1 MDGVTDAAFR
11 FMSAKYGH
19 PHVVYTEFTA
29 AEGIEAGALRL
40 MRDFRYSELERP
52 VVAQVFGYHPEAFY
66 KAALVA
72 AALGFDGVDI
82 NMGCPAK
89 NIAEAGSGAALI
101 RTPDLAKE
109 IVREA
114 RRGLEDWGRGVEIA
128 DAGLHPAILEYVH
141 TEWARLDGAPVRCVL
156 PLTIKTRIGYDAVA
170 VEEWIKHLLEVEPV
184 AIAIHGRTLKQLYTG
199 LANWDAIGRAVEIA
213 RGSGTMILG
222 NGDVSS
228 LAQARERV
236 AQYGVDGVLI
246 GRAAEGNPW
255 VFADHTA
262 TREEK
267 LQACIEHSR
276 YFEKISP
283 DQRFLNMRKHLAWY
297 CSGFDGAR
305 ELRIQLMTTQ
315 SADDVEKVIHAWN
328 GKE

>member
-19 PHVVYTEFTA
+19 PHVVYTEFTS

-52 VVAQVFGYHPEAFY
+52 VVAQIFGYHPKAFY
-66 KAALVA
+66 KAAFTA

-101 RTPDLAKE
+101 RTPELAKE
-109 IVREA
+109 IVCA
-114 RRGLEDWGRGVEIA
+114 TRRGLEDWGRGMEVA
-128 DAGLHPAILEYVH
+128 QAGLHSAILEYAQ
-141 TEWARLDGAPVRCVL
+141 TEWAHLGGAPVRRVL
-156 PLTIKTRIGYDAVA
+156 PLTIKTRIGYDAV
-170 VEEWIKHLLEVEPV
+170 VIEEWIKHLSEVEPV

-213 RGSGTMILG
+213 RGSGTMIFG
-222 NGDVSS
+222 NGDVRTV
-228 LAQARERV
+228 AEAHERV

-246 GRAAEGNPW
+246 GRAVEGNPW
-255 VFADHTA
+255 VFAEHTA

-267 LQACIEHSR
+267 LQACIEHAR
-276 YFEKISP
+276 YFEKVSP

-315 SADDVEKVIHAWN
+315 SADEVEKVVHAWN
-328 GKE
+328 CKE

>member
-40 MRDFRYSELERP
+40 MRDFRYSEIERP
-52 VVAQVFGYHPEAFY
+52 VVAQVFGYHPKAFY
-66 KAALVA
+66 KAALAA

-101 RTPDLAKE
+101 RTPELAKE
-109 IVREA
+109 IVRAA
-114 RRGLEDWGRGVEIA
+114 RKGLEDWARGIDIA
-128 DAGLHPAILEYVH
+128 DTSLHPAILEYVRG
-141 TEWARLDGAPVRCVL
+141 EWKRLGGAPLRRVL
-156 PLTIKTRIGYDAVA
+156 PLTIKTRIGYDTVV

-199 LANWDAIGRAVEIA
+199 LANWDAIARAVEIA
-213 RGSGTMILG
+213 RGSGTMIFG
-222 NGDVSS
+222 NGDVLS

-236 AQYGVDGVLI
+236 MQYGVDGVLI
-246 GRAAEGNPW
+246 GRAAQGNPW
-255 VFADHTA
+255 VFAEYAA

-267 LQACIEHSR
+267 LQACVEHAR
-276 YFEKISP
+276 YFEKVSP

-315 SADDVEKVIHAWN
+315 SADDVERVIGEWS
-328 GKE
+328 GV